1 MLQELHQAYVAMN
14 YYSDESM
21 MHFAKKLL
29 PTYVVMNYYSD
40 ELMIHLSIVYYCF
53 YCSCW

>member
-1 MLQELHQAYVAMN
+1 MQELHQAYVAMN
-14 YYSDESM
+14 YYSDESK

>member
-1 MLQELHQAYVAMN
+1 MQELHQAYVAMN
-14 YYSDESM
+14 YRFDGSK

>member
-1 MLQELHQAYVAMN
+1 MQELHQAYVAMN
-14 YYSDESM
+14 YRFDEPK